1 MSKKKVRK
9 KIASTSRNTF
19 RMRSSLLSGLAI
31 AGFVIIVF
39 IAWFVAGT
47 EKDLNRVTVPH
58 NVKAQ
63 IAALD
68 EDDKIPLGSF
78 QINMNN
84 QWTFP
89 TAKSTSADA
98 YVSNY
103 IGNTHSTYFTITL
116 PNSEEVFYTSPLI
129 PIGGT
134 LKNITLDCDLPAGKH
149 EAVLEYHLM
158 ESDGTEY
165 STLSVSIEIN
175 ILK

>member
-1 MSKKKVRK
+1 MSRK
-9 KIASTSRNTF
+9 KIKKRSANSAHRVSST
-19 RMRSSLLSGLAI
+19 RSTLLSGLAI
-31 AGFVIIVF
+31 AGFIIIVF
-39 IAWFVAGT
+39 VAWFVADT
-47 EKDLNRVTVPH
+47 EQDLNRVTLPH
-58 NVKAQ
+58 NVKEQ
-63 IAALD
+63 IAALNED
-68 EDDKIPLGSF
+68 EKIPLGSF

-116 PNSEEVFYTSPLI
+116 PDNEEILYTSPLI

-134 LKNITLDCDLPAGKH
+134 LKNISLDSDLSAGKH
-149 EAVLEYHLM
+149 DAILTYHLL
-158 ESDGTEY
+158 EPDGSEY
-165 STLSVSIEIN
+165 STLSVSIEIH

>member
-1 MSKKKVRK
+1 MSRKKATK
-9 KIASTSRNTF
+9 KIANTAQ
-19 RMRSSLLSGLAI
+19 RPSVTRSSLLSGLAI

-39 IAWFVAGT
+39 VVWFVAGT

-84 QWTFP
+84 EWTFP
-89 TAKSTSADA
+89 TAKSTSANA
-98 YVSNY
+98 YVANY
-103 IGNTHSTYFTITL
+103 IGNTHTVYFTITL
-116 PNSEEVFYTSPLI
+116 PNSEDTFYNSPLI

-134 LKNITLDCDLPAGKH
+134 LKNITLDCELPAGKH
-149 EAVLEYHLM
+149 DAILTYHLM
-158 ESDGTEY
+158 DADESEY
-165 STLSVSIEIN
+165 STLSVSVEIN
-175 ILK
+175 ILR